1 MLIKRI
7 ELTNWGPHKHMQ
19 VDLNC
24 NVAGIIGPNGR
35 GKSNFLQAIDFGLNK
50 NLNKQNKEKYIHNY
64 GLDGGAKSAS
74 VEIWFVKNGKE
85 GHINRTITKTGI
97 KNLLDWDGQS
107 YTSDVKVSEMM
118 TAILGAD
125 KAAMA
130 NAVFVKQ
137 GDLANLVKGTPAV
150 RQEIFQKLMNMSFI
164 DARETDIQNKINKL
178 KTGLVDLQPTLDS
191 LTLRRDELEERLT
204 TAEEEIKDFQSF
216 QEEIT
221 LLDEMYSLVL
231 SLQAYSRTLD
241 NNKAVAHLSDVR
253 VKDLIRE
260 SGYDSLDTIQKLV
273 ADTRQE
279 LDRLTSQSA
288 RLSLLRATYAN
299 LANIAQTI
307 SVQEKI
313 IEECDEELNKLSSM
327 DMCKE
332 ERLSWELFKANKTAR
347 AKIQTDIDA
356 QDERIKAATEAYT
369 KVANAIRDNMAS
381 NNALLEQKRKE
392 LEAKQEE
399 FTKVKF
405 KVTLFATPGVNAP
418 ECPICGTPRT
428 PLTQEEIMQLH
439 ADSSRL
445 SAEVSDL
452 QNEINR
458 LSTWI
463 TRTNTEAVSLMNQL
477 MAEQD
482 KLPVLQ
488 QQLAAFPAPVQDF
501 SDEQVESYI
510 ASWQKQIDSHE
521 MFGTKRDAAYDR
533 IRELQAD
540 EKRLKESLQPGDP
553 KEISDEDLQ
562 SAVSKAED
570 AKARYAKLVA
580 AENEINAAV
589 TVAATNNSQVE
600 AAEKA
605 YNDVAEKINN
615 HPNYDKF
622 VALMADTES
631 NDSFDPAAIHAEK
644 DAYIEKSSEFR
655 ALDAK
660 IKQCKE
666 DLSSTEAQIEDVKAR
681 INKDADRRDVIDDLT
696 RAKQL
701 ICKNGI
707 PLAYMNTIFKQIS
720 HLVRDLLAKM
730 QANFTVVPD
739 NDRPLTFKFVRV
751 DDASGYEMDQ
761 EQLSGGQAIR
771 LSLAMLIACQQV
783 ILPDVGLLVLDE
795 PSSHVDMDG
804 VESLKEMFLQITS
817 IFRNS
822 ETQLLVVDHNT
833 ILNAAFEKTVIL

>member
-85 GHINRTITKTGI
+85 GHIHRTITKTGI
-97 KNLLDWDGQS
+97 KNLLDWDGQA

-191 LTLRRDELEERLT
+191 LVLRRNELEERLKT
-204 TAEEEIKDFQSF
+204 SKEEITHLQSF

-231 SLQAYSRTLD
+231 SMQAYSRTLD
-241 NNKAVAHLSDVR
+241 NNKAVAHTADVR
-253 VKDLIRE
+253 VKDLIRK
-260 SGYDSLDTIQKLV
+260 SGYESLEAIQKLLES
-273 ADTRQE
+273 TRKE
-279 LDRLTSQSA
+279 LDQLTSQSA
-288 RLSLLRATYAN
+288 RLSLLKATYAN
-299 LANIAQTI
+299 LSSISTNIAA
-307 SVQEKI
+307 QEKI
-313 IEECDEELNKLSSM
+313 VEECDEELNKLSSM
-327 DMCKE
+327 DLCKE
-332 ERLSWELFKANKTAR
+332 ELLSWEVFRANKISR
-347 AKIQTDIDA
+347 AKIQADIDA
-356 QDERIKAATEAYT
+356 QNERIKAATDAYT
-369 KVANAIRDNMAS
+369 KVANDIRDNMES
-381 NNALLEQKRKE
+381 NNALLEQKRAL

-428 PLTQEEIMQLH
+428 PLTDAEILQLH
-439 ADSSRL
+439 TDSARL
-445 SAEVSDL
+445 SIDVGSL
-452 QNEINR
+452 QSEINT
-458 LSTWI
+458 LSAWV
-463 TRTNTEAVSLMNQL
+463 TRTNTEAVNLMNQL

-482 KLPVLQ
+482 KLPALQ
-488 QQLAAFPAPVQDF
+488 KQLAMFPAPVQDF
-501 SDEQVESYI
+501 SDEQVKTYI
-510 ASWQKQIDSHE
+510 ASWKEQIDKHAA
-521 MFGTKRDAAYDR
+521 FGTKRDAAYDR
-533 IRELQAD
+533 IRELKAD
-540 EKRLKESLQPGDP
+540 EKRLKESLQPNDP
-553 KEISDEDLQ
+553 TEISDEDLQ
-562 SAVSKAED
+562 NAASKAEE
-570 AKARYAKLVA
+570 AQARYNELA
-580 AENEINAAV
+580 AIESEISTAV
-589 TVAATNNSQVE
+589 TAAATNKHQVE

-605 YNDVAEKINN
+605 YNDIADKITN
-615 HPNYDKF
+615 HPGYEKF
-622 VALMADTES
+622 IALMVDAEGS
-631 NDSFDPAAIHAEK
+631 DSFDPVAIHAEK

-660 IKQCKE
+660 IKQCIE
-666 DLSSTEAQIEDVKAR
+666 DIASTDVQIADVKAR
-681 INKDADRRDVIDDLT
+681 IEKDSDRRSVIEDLT

-707 PLAYMNTIFKQIS
+707 PLAYMNTIFRQIS